1 VVIFPDGTVLERPDT
16 GALATKLG
24 LMTAPSRDFYDV
36 IVIGAGPAGLACALY
51 CSTEGLRTVLV
62 EREAAGGQAGLS
74 SRIENYLGFPS
85 GLSGADLARRG
96 VAQVRRF
103 GTELLAPAR
112 AVKLTSD
119 NEYRIVTLDNGK
131 ELVAHSVVIASG
143 VQWRRLEIA
152 GMDSLTGAGVYYG
165 AAITEA
171 ASCQDEDVFVVGGA
185 NSAGQAA
192 VHFSE
197 FARSVTMLVR
207 ADSLSK
213 SMSHYLV
220 ERIKEIPNI
229 AVVPN
234 AEVSRV
240 EGDGSLA
247 KIYIQRHDLGTIEER
262 NARALF
268 VFIGAEPHTQ
278 WLDGTLVR
286 DQRGFLLTGQN
297 LLKNGK
303 RPPGWTLQRDPY
315 LLETN
320 MPGVFAVGDVRDGAV
335 RRVANSVGEGSI
347 VLYFI
352 RQHLANR

>member
-1 VVIFPDGTVLERPDT
+1 
-16 GALATKLG
+16 
-24 LMTAPSRDFYDV
+24 
-36 IVIGAGPAGLACALY
+36 
-51 CSTEGLRTVLV
+51 
-62 EREAAGGQAGLS
+62 
-74 SRIENYLGFPS
+74 
-85 GLSGADLARRG
+85 
-96 VAQVRRF
+96 
-103 GTELLAPAR
+103 
-112 AVKLTSD
+112 
-119 NEYRIVTLDNGK
+119 
-131 ELVAHSVVIASG
+131 
-143 VQWRRLEIA
+143 
-152 GMDSLTGAGVYYG
+152 
-165 AAITEA
+165 
-171 ASCQDEDVFVVGGA
+171 
-185 NSAGQAA
+185 

-207 ADSLSK
+207 GESLSK
-213 SMSHYLV
+213 SMSYYLV

-247 KIYIQRHDLGTIEER
+247 KIFIQRHDLGTIEER

-286 DQRGFLLTGQN
+286 DGRGFLLTGQN